1 MNKKITAVLLV
12 SIFLT
17 SIVAILAADGDVIWE
32 KIGPV
37 DSGLATGVAVD
48 SKDNIIVINNFGN
61 TMLKYSSNGNLLTT
75 ISFNVSFYGQGVAV
89 DSKDNIIVTGNVTRK
104 YDPNG
109 NLLTEISFGGNGVA
123 VDSKD
128 NIIVTGNVTRKYDPN
143 GNLLTEISFGGN
155 GVAVDSK
162 DNIIVTGGFTTG
174 KYSSSGIPIWEK
186 TFDSGGFSEDSY
198 GVATDSL
205 DNVIVSGYND
215 NSVSTYASIIVKYSP
230 DGTKLW
236 DIIDDTEP
244 RASYKVAVDSYNN
257 IIVAGGRDDSLS
269 WLSPDW
275 LTKKYDPNGNK
286 IWERSFDFAGN
297 NEGYAVAIDSK
308 NDIIVTGFITNGGEK
323 NYIIKYQGT
332 PPRSKSLPIAKI
344 LEILKRN
351 KKKK

>member
-1 MNKKITAVLLV
+1 MVTNMNKKITAVLLV

-128 NIIVTGNVTRKYDPN
+128 NIIVTGNVTRK
-143 GNLLTEISFGGN
+143 
-155 GVAVDSK
+155 
-162 DNIIVTGGFTTG
+162 
-174 KYSSSGIPIWEK
+174 
-186 TFDSGGFSEDSY
+186 
-198 GVATDSL
+198 
-205 DNVIVSGYND
+205 
-215 NSVSTYASIIVKYSP
+215 
-230 DGTKLW
+230 
-236 DIIDDTEP
+236 
-244 RASYKVAVDSYNN
+244 
-257 IIVAGGRDDSLS
+257 
-269 WLSPDW
+269 
-275 LTKKYDPNGNK
+275 
-286 IWERSFDFAGN
+286 
-297 NEGYAVAIDSK
+297 
-308 NDIIVTGFITNGGEK
+308 
-323 NYIIKYQGT
+323 
-332 PPRSKSLPIAKI
+332 
-344 LEILKRN
+344 
-351 KKKK
+351 

>member
-1 MNKKITAVLLV
+1 MVTNMNKKITAVLLV

-128 NIIVTGNVTRKYDPN
+128 NIIVTG
-143 GNLLTEISFGGN
+143 
-155 GVAVDSK
+155 
-162 DNIIVTGGFTTG
+162 GFTTG

-230 DGTKLW
+230 VGTKLW
-236 DIIDDTEP
+236 DIIDNTEP
-244 RASYKVAVDSYNN
+244 RWSYKVAVDSYNN
-257 IIVAGGRDDSLS
+257 IIAAGGRYLS
-269 WLSPDW
+269 YDW
-275 LTKKYDPNGNK
+275 LTKKYDPNGNR

-297 NEGYAVAIDSK
+297 NDEGWAVAIDSK
-308 NDIIVTGFITNGGEK
+308 NDIIVTGYVTYVGGK
-323 NYIIKYQGT
+323 YCTVKYQGT
-332 PPRSKSLPIAKI
+332 PPRSKPLPIAQILKI
-344 LEILKRN
+344 LKAN
-351 KKKK
+351 KDKN